1 MKKRYLFPLVSLAA
15 VAVWGGNFLHDAGQF
30 KQIDSHFSGSCQ
42 VIEGVVGAEDISF
55 LPNQDV
61 ALISAYDRRAG
72 KAGEDKKAGIFSYD
86 LNTKAINKIS
96 PALDDFSPHGL
107 SLYTLED
114 GTQRLFVINHAN
126 GQHQVNIFDLIDG
139 FLVLKNTVQSSHMI
153 SPNDLVAVGPNQ
165 FYLTN
170 DHKYASGIMHTL
182 EDYLRW
188 RVANVVFYDG
198 ENFKEVIA
206 DVGYANGINVSKDGE
221 LLYLNSITA
230 LNTQIFKRNKQNN
243 ELTLQETIHI
253 GSGVDNIEVDD
264 NGDLWMGAHPQLLK
278 FVKHAEDENAL
289 SPSQVIKL
297 SKGESGYQIEEVYLD
312 SGAQMSGSSVAAVK
326 HDRMLMGAVFDPK
339 ILDCTMALDD
349 KVAEN

>member
-1 MKKRYLFPLVSLAA
+1 MKKRYLFPLASLAA
-15 VAVWGGNFLHDAGQF
+15 VAIWGGKFLHDAGQF
-30 KQIDSHFSGSCQ
+30 KQIDPHFSGSCE

-55 LPNQDV
+55 LPNQNV
-61 ALISAYDRRAG
+61 ALISAYDRRANQ
-72 KAGEDKKAGIFSYD
+72 AGEDKKAGIFSYD
-86 LNTKAINKIS
+86 LNSKIIKKLS
-96 PALDDFSPHGL
+96 PALDDFSPHGI
-107 SLYTLED
+107 SLFTLED
-114 GTQRLFVINHAN
+114 GSQRVFVINHAN
-126 GQHQVNIFDLIDG
+126 SQHQVNVFDLIDG
-139 FLVLKNTVQSSHMI
+139 ALVLKNTIQSPHMI
-153 SPNDLVAVGPNQ
+153 SPNDLVAVGPNK

-188 RVANVVFYDG
+188 RVANVVFYNG
-198 ENFKEVIA
+198 ESFKEVIA

-230 LNTQIFKRNKQNN
+230 LNTQIFKRNKQDN

-253 GSGVDNIEVDD
+253 GSGVDNIEIDD

-278 FVKHAEDENAL
+278 FVKHAEDEKAL

-297 SKGESGYQIEEVYLD
+297 SKGENGYEMEEVYLD
-312 SGAQMSGSSVAAVK
+312 SGVQMSGSSVAAVK
-326 HDRMLMGAVFDPK
+326 HDRMLMGAVFDAK
-339 ILDCTMALDD
+339 ILDCTMVADN